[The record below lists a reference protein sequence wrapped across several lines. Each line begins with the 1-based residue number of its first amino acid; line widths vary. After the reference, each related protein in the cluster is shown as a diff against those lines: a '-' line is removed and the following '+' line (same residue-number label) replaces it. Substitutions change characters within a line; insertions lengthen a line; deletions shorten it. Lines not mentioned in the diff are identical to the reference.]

1 MEGAQQSEKEL
12 NWWIK
17 ATQLVRATL
26 KPHIEEYNS
35 AHTKKLSGTIH
46 VSVAKALKSSN
57 KLSATL
63 TPETAD
69 IVKAYKAILGSVEPE
84 EALDNELLD
93 ENKVAR
99 LSHLLA
105 KFFDGETTEILIR
118 RKRVRRGC
126 CW

>member
-1 MEGAQQSEKEL
+1 MEEVKEL

-26 KPHIEEYNS
+26 KPHIDTYNS
-35 AHTKKLSGTIH
+35 SHTKKLSGTIH

-69 IVKAYKAILGSVEPE
+69 IVKAYKAILGSVEAE
-84 EALDNELLD
+84 EESEALDT
-93 ENKVAR
+93 NKVAK
-99 LSHLLA
+99 LSHLLTM
-105 KFFDGETTEILIR
+105 FFDGETTEILIR
-118 RKRVRRGC
+118 RKRPRSGC

>member
-1 MEGAQQSEKEL
+1 MEEPKEL

-63 TPETAD
+63 GPQEAD
-69 IVKAYKAILGSVEPE
+69 ILKAYKTLLNSSEPE
-84 EALDNELLD
+84 EVLEASD
-93 ENKVAR
+93 EDK
-99 LSHLLA
+99 LKHLLTRL
-105 KFFDGETTEILIR
+105 FDGETTEIVIR